1 MKEKI
6 RSQCGFQKRPRRD
19 SRRMG
24 LDRLFSKHLIL
35 ASDDNTEPLRV
46 PEMRF
51 FNNKK
56 LPINKGNHGGYLQ
69 PLDETPTKF
78 PRESQ
83 IVRLATQKWMILT
96 LLFGVKKIL
105 PEITPRNKWPCKIG
119 TLGF

>member
-35 ASDDNTEPLRV
+35 ASDDNTEPLPV

-56 LPINKGNHGGYLQ
+56 RPINKGNHGGYLQ

-78 PRESQ
+78 PWKGKS
-83 IVRLATQKWMILT
+83 LGLPPKKT
-96 LLFGVKKIL
+96 LLLV
-105 PEITPRNKWPCKIG
+105 
-119 TLGF
+119 